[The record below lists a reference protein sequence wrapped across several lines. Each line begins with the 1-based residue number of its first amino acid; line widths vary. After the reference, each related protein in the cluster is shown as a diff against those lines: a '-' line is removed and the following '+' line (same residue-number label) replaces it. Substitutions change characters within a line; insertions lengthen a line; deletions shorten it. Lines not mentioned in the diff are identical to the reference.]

1 MSEQRR
7 GVTTKIAAIAV
18 LLVVLGVL
26 AISMLTGRT
35 GGPLTPAVD
44 QPTFA
49 PPTASVGQP
58 AAFRLDGSVSGLV
71 VGVWRSVRVEVTN
84 PNPTPIRVT
93 RLTVEVTGSS
103 NGCAAAA
110 NFETR
115 PAGAPFTVPA
125 AAVAYPVP
133 AAGQPLIR
141 LKDTGTNQDA
151 CQNRSFG
158 LVLHGS
164 ASKP

>member
-1 MSEQRR
+1 MSEERR

-18 LLVVLGVL
+18 LLVVLGML
-26 AISMLTGRT
+26 AISLLAGRT

-44 QPTFA
+44 DRTFA
-49 PPTASVGQP
+49 PPTASVGRP
-58 AAFRLDGSVSGLV
+58 AAFTVDGSVSGLV
-71 VGVWRSVRVEVTN
+71 VGVWRTVRVEVTN

-93 RLTVEVTGSS
+93 ELTVEVTGSTD
-103 NGCAAAA
+103 GCVASA

-115 PAGAPFTVPA
+115 PAAAPFTVPA

-133 AAGQPLIR
+133 AAGRPWIR
-141 LKDTGTNQDA
+141 LEDTGTNQDA

>member
-1 MSEQRR
+1 MSEDRR
-7 GVTTKIAAIAV
+7 SVTTKIAAVAV

-26 AISMLTGRT
+26 ALSMLTGRSD
-35 GGPLTPAVD
+35 GPLTPAAED
-44 QPTFA
+44 RTFA
-49 PPTASVGQP
+49 PPTASVEQP
-58 AAFRLDGSVSGLV
+58 ADFTLKGSVNGVV
-71 VGVWRSVRVEVTN
+71 VGVWRTIRVEVTN

-93 RLTVEVTGSS
+93 ELTVEVTGKVP
-103 NGCAAAA
+103 GCDAAA

-115 PAGAPFTVPA
+115 PAAPFTVPA
-125 AAVAYPVP
+125 SAVGYRVPV
-133 AAGQPLIR
+133 AGLPRIR

-164 ASKP
+164 ASTP